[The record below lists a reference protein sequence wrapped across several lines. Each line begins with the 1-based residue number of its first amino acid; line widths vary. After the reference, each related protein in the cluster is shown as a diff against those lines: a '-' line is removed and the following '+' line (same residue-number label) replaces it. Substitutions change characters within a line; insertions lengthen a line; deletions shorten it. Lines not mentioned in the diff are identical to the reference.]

1 MKSKK
6 RTDKR
11 TKTKEFIK
19 RLVKF
24 KGLSKKIKG
33 KLQFHR
39 KVENNSKNKRIKP
52 FHKKELITES
62 NYLFYET
69 QAIQKRTRTKK

>member
-1 MKSKK
+1 MKSRNEQIRGQRQK
-6 RTDKR
+6 DL
-11 TKTKEFIK
+11 IK

-52 FHKKELITES
+52 FHKRINNRI

-69 QAIQKRTRTKK
+69 QAIQKRTRTKYN